1 MNAPVAA
8 VRVAGAVTYIDLPTP
23 PIGGICWLL
32 REKGIFVLQRGPGVL
47 RTIAC
52 THAGSGALEAIDGV
66 PDERGFFGDQDMPD
80 PTEYLRSGGPQGGP
94 WTGGYENACKAYA
107 QRRGRPLYS
116 ASPVVMGSWMLDAG
130 FLHGL
135 TIRAAG
141 GHDSACAI
149 ASIVWMPV
157 PQRVLDD
164 IAKRQKTEGGGA

>member
-1 MNAPVAA
+1 MSAPVAA

-23 PIGGICWLL
+23 LIGGICWLL

-66 PDERGFFGDQDMPD
+66 PDERGFFGDANLDD
-80 PTEYLRSGGPQGGP
+80 PTDRFMDYTSPEV
-94 WTGGYENACKAYA
+94 WTDACKQYA
-107 QRRGRPLYS
+107 QRHGRPLYS

-141 GHDSACAI
+141 GHDAASAI
-149 ASIVWMPV
+149 ASIVWLPV

-164 IAKRQKTEGGGA
+164 IAKRQKTETG